1 MNPNT
6 TPHHT
11 PRIGIIL
18 LVISLFTGL
27 LGMGMTMPAHEAQA
41 ANLTMS
47 DTMID
52 SFTARIHRA
61 DMEAGQFEDLADGGT
76 VSVYDTIRWQLG
88 FNIPA
93 GTLSEKNPTVQT
105 YLKLDGGRDN
115 WGSVQSGLYG
125 TWVGTIMVNGEQAGD
140 YQIRILNPN
149 YEDWANNAEVYT
161 GYGPPVKDDLYR
173 YRIRIRFT
181 FNQEFINRN
190 QTMPI
195 NDGTLW
201 FDQDAYWLGV
211 DGATPT
217 IGVGGHTIGLT
228 VRGMHAS
235 LDKEA
240 IGDPIYNPKTG
251 LVDQKWKIT
260 IVNDG
265 GMDLPAGW
273 KLADTMYKN
282 DAPASI
288 LNNLGSI
295 ASGGFACALSTKA
308 WNTCSQNDPSSLVQP
323 AITGYRPGTYHVRIG
338 TQYWFFVGSNGS
350 YEATLNKPYSNSS
363 AMSLN
368 QLGDFCYH
376 SEMWTMDTLKAGDT
390 IVYEYTSHSP
400 WSDEYDHVT
409 NRVILHPNS
418 KYYPEILSDTAQ
430 YAMPDKGAGTPY
442 LKTTKSYGSS
452 KPIGDCLEGA
462 DGCLMQST
470 WKTVITNTGDGD
482 QQPPWQ
488 VVDQLNRSDISASP
502 CSPGTKYSWFRRE
515 DIQQMIDNLKAQGF
529 DTELDAVETCTTTNA
544 GETPTPANGWH
555 DVDDLDDLNG
565 LYESRSVVG
574 TKLRINTV
582 LKAGAKISI
591 EYNSTSQGYG
601 YVGER
606 RYYNAAQACSWIN
619 DNWVCYPGTST
630 SNVRTIQ
637 QLRKSCGG
645 YYGDSTTYNTGSY
658 DGKRWWLGLESEQTT
673 KPAELGSC
681 GIQADL
687 APADR
692 GNPVTFHET
701 MTSSESRSNGIP
713 DGFTIVG
720 STNRSCNPNGTDPTC
735 WGLEA
740 PTTVGQRVSKS
751 VNKSATTISVTKT
764 DDGEWDITFHTPEQ
778 NTNYWS
784 SIRFYVVYQN
794 KDFDEASW
802 KDVNQSG
809 RVEHSIGGRN
819 TVRATVQNGVM
830 DLTSSDYWYHYHYDN
845 GSVTAA
851 KTKVS
856 HTPGGASGTKLTY
869 TTGFNPNA
877 DDLNPDG
884 ATVSLSDTVTGL
896 TSNDSVTLAPGSIS
910 VKYLTE
916 PQAQSCNKTVSYNGA
931 WHGPGPLHHS
941 NYNSGYGYYYTYS
954 NIPSTPPSNA
964 RTLAPSAYTASW
976 DAATS
981 MLTVDGLPDNARIW
995 VQYALVYN
1003 SVNTQLTGVKNT
1015 AMLTVDGEQ
1024 VDTIQSAST
1033 TNTFPIYKSA
1043 AVAKIQGVYLKKTD
1057 NEDTTRLLAD
1067 AQFDLQRWDGTQY
1080 VHDRTIT
1087 TSDTAASV
1095 VDKLECGTAYRLTET
1110 QAPDGYQLDT
1120 SPYDFALKACEA
1132 PTNLKPD
1139 GWHGVEHITMD
1150 TITRTNQHIPVK
1162 HTMPTTGQGLWLI
1175 ILLGV
1180 STLTMIGGI
1189 IILIRGV
1196 RH

>member
-1 MNPNT
+1 MTQKPT
-6 TPHHT
+6 HH
-11 PRIGIIL
+11 PLMIGILL
-18 LVISLFTGL
+18 LVISMFTGL
-27 LGMGMTMPAHEAQA
+27 LGAGLALPPVPVQA

-47 DTMID
+47 SDMID
-52 SFTARIHRA
+52 SFTAKIHRT
-61 DMEAGQFEDLADGGT
+61 DMPAGEYEDLADGAT

-88 FNIPA
+88 FTIPA
-93 GTLSEKNPTVQT
+93 GTLSETNPTVQT
-105 YLKLDGGRDN
+105 YLELDGSRDN
-115 WGSVQSGLYG
+115 WANVQPNLYG
-125 TWVGTIMVNGEQAGD
+125 TWIGTIMVNGEQAGD

-149 YEDWANNAEVYT
+149 YDGTGNEVSYT
-161 GYGPPVKDDLYR
+161 PPVRDDLYR

-181 FNQEFINRN
+181 FNKEFISRN

-195 NDGTLW
+195 NDGMLW
-201 FDQDAYWLGV
+201 FDQDAYWFGK

-217 IGVGGHTIGLT
+217 IGIGGHTMQLT
-228 VRGMHAS
+228 VQGMHAT

-240 IGDPIYNPKTG
+240 IGEPTYNPNTG
-251 LVDQKWKIT
+251 LVEQKWRIT
-260 IVNDG
+260 VANDG
-265 GMDLPAGW
+265 SLDLPSKWTLG
-273 KLADTMYKN
+273 DVMYKN
-282 DAPASI
+282 DAPTTIQDNRGWVESV
-288 LNNLGSI
+288 
-295 ASGGFACALSTKA
+295 GFACNITKGSGYCRHGDVN
-308 WNTCSQNDPSSLVQP
+308 NTVSPP
-323 AITGYRPGTYHVRIG
+323 ITGALRGRNVAYYSRS
-338 TQYWFFVGSNGS
+338 WFFMGKEGS
-350 YEATLNKPYSNSS
+350 YQGTLRNPGNSHQNISLSGINSLSYS
-363 AMSLN
+363 
-368 QLGDFCYH
+368 
-376 SEMWTMDTLKAGDT
+376 SEVWTMDTLKAGDT

-409 NRVILHPNS
+409 NRVILHPDS

-430 YAMPDKGAGTPY
+430 YAMPDKGEGTPY
-442 LKTTKSYGSS
+442 LHTSKSYGSS

-470 WKTVITNTGDGD
+470 WKTVISNTGDGD

-488 VVDQLNRSDISASP
+488 VVDQLNRSGISASP

-515 DIQQMIDNLKAQGF
+515 DVQQMIDNLKAQGF
-529 DTELDAVETCTTTNA
+529 DAELDAVETCTTTNA

-582 LKAGAKISI
+582 LKAGGKISI
-591 EYNSTSQGYG
+591 EYNSTSQGHG

-645 YYGDSTTYNTGSY
+645 YYGDGSSYRTSVY
-658 DGKRWWLGLESEQTT
+658 DGKHWWLGLETEQTVH
-673 KPAELGSC
+673 KAELGSC
-681 GIQADL
+681 GIQADI

-692 GNPVTFHET
+692 GKPVTFHET
-701 MTSSESRSNGIP
+701 MTALESRSNGIP
-713 DGFTIVG
+713 KSFTLVG
-720 STNRSCNPNGTDPTC
+720 NTNRICYPSSTNNATC
-735 WGLEA
+735 WGIEA
-740 PTTVGQRVSKS
+740 PTTIGQQVSKT
-751 VNKSATTISVTKT
+751 VNNGATTITVTKSGE
-764 DDGEWDITFHTPEQ
+764 GEWDITVHTPEQ

-784 SIRFYVVYQN
+784 TIKFYAVYQN
-794 KDFDEASW
+794 KDFDETSW

-809 RVEHSIGGRN
+809 RIEHSIGGRN
-819 TVRATVQNGVM
+819 QVHATVQDGVM
-830 DLTSSDYWYHYHYDN
+830 DLTASDSWWHYRYDN

-856 HTPGGASGTKLTY
+856 HTPEGASGTKVTY

-896 TSNDSVTLAPGSIS
+896 TGNDSATLDPGSVT

-916 PQAQSCNKTVSYNGA
+916 PQAQS
-931 WHGPGPLHHS
+931 LHSTYGYSSWSSSAGQLHNPS
-941 NYNSGYGYYYTYS
+941 AGHNGYGYYYTYS
-954 NIPSTPPSNA
+954 NIPSTAANNA
-964 RTLAPSAYTASW
+964 RTLAPSMYTASW

-981 MLTVDGLPDNARIW
+981 TLTVDGLPDNARIW
-995 VQYALVYN
+995 VEYALVYN
-1003 SVNTQLTGVKNT
+1003 SVNTQLSNIRNT
-1015 AMLTVDGEQ
+1015 AMLTVDGQPVEGISKA
-1024 VDTIQSAST
+1024 TT

-1057 NEDTTRLLAD
+1057 SANSTLVLAD
-1067 AQFDLQRWDGTQY
+1067 AVFDLQRWDGTQY

-1087 TSDTAASV
+1087 TSDTTASV

-1110 QAPDGYQLDT
+1110 QAPVDYNLDST
-1120 SPYDFALKACEA
+1120 PYEFALKACEA
-1132 PTNLKPD
+1132 PTGLKPD

-1150 TITRTNQHIPVK
+1150 TITLTNQRIPVK
-1162 HTMPTTGQGLWLI
+1162 HAMPMTGNGQWLI
-1175 ILLGV
+1175 ILLTV
-1180 STLTMIGGI
+1180 SVLTAVGG
-1189 IILIRGV
+1189 LIVLV
-1196 RH
+1196 RTGRR